1 MNSDKQNNFLV
12 IMQSERNL
20 TFLAKQKQKK
30 RVLKGNFL
38 SHSAPVISLLKK

>member
-20 TFLAKQKQKK
+20 TFLAKQKQKN
-30 RVLKGNFL
+30 VY
-38 SHSAPVISLLKK
+38 

>member
-30 RVLKGNFL
+30 TCIKR
-38 SHSAPVISLLKK
+38 